1 MILCV
6 QNCCTDVNTEKCTHL
21 TIRHGWR
28 FGSNDGA
35 IQPIFKPPAR
45 GKAEREREWE
55 RNDRWFIE
63 FHLKIPG
70 VCVCARVFVCVPLFW
85 LHLLHSHFVSF
96 KIRHAHI
103 FFSNAKKVVW
113 GVVKAVKI
121 LEIRAM
127 RQWFFSLHNND
138 ESDTHQRSNVL
149 HVYRLINEYMQF
161 GIEFG
166 SACVFFLSLSS
177 YYCNFFQKKSPL
189 AVLCSCAQNTF
200 HYYFFI
206 RCLKKGNCTP

>member
-1 MILCV
+1 MIVDLL
-6 QNCCTDVNTEKCTHL
+6 N
-21 TIRHGWR
+21 
-28 FGSNDGA
+28 
-35 IQPIFKPPAR
+35 
-45 GKAEREREWE
+45 
-55 RNDRWFIE
+55 FIWK
-63 FHLKIPG
+63 FP
-70 VCVCARVFVCVPLFW
+70 VCVCVLVFSFVCPFFGCIFYILI
-85 LHLLHSHFVSF
+85 LCHLKFDMHTF
-96 KIRHAHI
+96 

-127 RQWFFSLHNND
+127 RQLFFSLHNND

>member
-1 MILCV
+1 MVDGLV
-6 QNCCTDVNTEKCTHL
+6 QMMVQFNRYLNRLQEE
-21 TIRHGWR
+21 R
-28 FGSNDGA
+28 
-35 IQPIFKPPAR
+35 Q
-45 GKAEREREWE
+45 REREWE

-70 VCVCARVFVCVPLFW
+70 VCVCVLVFSFVCPFFGCIFYILI
-85 LHLLHSHFVSF
+85 LCHLKFDMHTF
-96 KIRHAHI
+96 

-166 SACVFFLSLSS
+166 SACVFFLSLNS